1 MVNLIEEL
9 VLLTI
14 DDDGSVA
21 FTAGGSGFRMSA
33 IGACLVELNNA
44 GRIDADLDAVHVLS
58 AEPVGHAAIDRVLEM
73 VAAGPEKPISQWVRQ
88 LAAMSGEIVRLALGS
103 LAQRGILTQQESRF
117 LWVLKSR
124 RYPLIDGAEQKEAK
138 LRILS
143 TLLGDDLPTPHD
155 TVLLGLARVGGVL
168 EGFLSTAEIARLDD
182 RIEQI
187 GGIDLI
193 AKGVEAALRDE
204 QEQIARSFLA
214 PIC

>member
-1 MVNLIEEL
+1 
-9 VLLTI
+9 
-14 DDDGSVA
+14 
-21 FTAGGSGFRMSA
+21 
-33 IGACLVELNNA
+33 
-44 GRIDADLDAVHVLS
+44 
-58 AEPVGHAAIDRVLEM
+58 
-73 VAAGPEKPISQWVRQ
+73 VRQ
-88 LAAMSGEIVRLALGS
+88 LAAISGEIVRLALGS

>member
-58 AEPVGHAAIDRVLEM
+58 QEPVGHAAADRVLAL
-73 VAAGPEKPISQWVRQ
+73 VAAGPEKPVSQWVRQ
-88 LAAMSGEIVRLALGS
+88 LAPISGEIVRLAL
-103 LAQRGILTQQESRF
+103 

-143 TLLGDDLPTPHD
+143 ALLGDDLPTPHD

-182 RIEQI
+182 RIEKI

-193 AKGVEAALRDE
+193 AKGVEMALRDE